1 MTGSTRL
8 SSRRDE
14 LRPKR
19 TLLDPN
25 FEGYKLAFLHQDPRA
40 RVDHIADL
48 PGTPLSL
55 SELDRQWRPSDAKA
69 HTSFSYAM
77 AAARMAANNLLE
89 VDLGGGE
96 RRLVYLDADWRVNL
110 CFSNGQ
116 LDRAIPLVEPIATA
130 QTRQHA
136 LFPSMIA
143 ARPVSS
149 DSASSSHL
157 LCSDGMGSLF
167 IIDLSTRAVTDTF
180 HQPDPFVLLDATVTN
195 SDGMH
200 CLNVILYTVS
210 EDTLATDSASTT
222 NSRPRARP
230 ATRFHGTQLVF
241 ELSTTTPMDVDDA
254 SPSIPV
260 LHPTRLTHLWTSRA
274 HPHFAALTPSGTVI
288 AGSNALL
295 ARAAAAFAITDD
307 ESTPEWRPSSDPG
320 APTPATAPEPSPTS
334 TVFQC
339 AHFAYMWTQTATDMT
354 VHITLATRVSPR
366 QVQCRFTPTGV
377 SLVVKGMQLSPSE
390 SPQTVVILDGAPWA
404 RIVPD
409 DCVWTLEE
417 QTHLVVHLEKAEAR
431 TRWTHILDTDD
442 RCLETVD
449 PSELA
454 GMREALAKYTSQM
467 DDAATALRGR
477 AVPAGAQ
484 GGTTS
489 FMQDHED
496 IDLEMDE
503 PTLCVAR
510 ITVNGS
516 VSEVEPVATGLHQY
530 LCPAWPRGV
539 CFKHDVDGVVYLLD
553 ELEHV
558 YSAPAFGYVQASKR
572 EKRLAVAAS
581 RFVVL
586 AEARHHV
593 YVYMMPATTMEH
605 RATQYMVEIGDG
617 EVAGLTPV
625 CGDDG
630 EAIGFAVATTKGLYM
645 VHLPL

>member
-1 MTGSTRL
+1 MTGPTRPTAG
-8 SSRRDE
+8 RDE

-25 FEGYKLAFLHQDPRA
+25 FEGYKLRFLHQDTRA
-40 RVDHIADL
+40 RVDHVADL

-55 SELDRQWRPSDAKA
+55 SELDRQWRPADAKA
-69 HTSFSYAM
+69 QTSFSYAM

-89 VDLGGGE
+89 VEMSGE
-96 RRLVYLDADWRVNL
+96 RWLVYLDADWRVNL
-110 CFSNGQ
+110 CYLNGQ
-116 LDRAIPLVEPIATA
+116 LDCAIPLVEPIATA
-130 QTRQHA
+130 QARQHA

-143 ARPVSS
+143 ARLSS
-149 DSASSSHL
+149 GDSTSSSHL

-167 IIDLSTRAVTDTF
+167 IIDLSTRAVTATF
-180 HQPDPFVLLDATVTN
+180 HQPDAFVLLDATVMVSNDALRLT
-195 SDGMH
+195 
-200 CLNVILYTVS
+200 VILYTVS
-210 EDTLATDSASTT
+210 DDTLSTDSALTT
-222 NSRPRARP
+222 GARSRARP
-230 ATRFHGTQLVF
+230 TTRFHGTQLVF
-241 ELSTTTPMDVDDA
+241 DLPTTTPMDVDGA

-260 LHPTRLTHLWTSRA
+260 LHPTRSNNLWTSRA
-274 HPHFAALTPSGTVI
+274 HPHFAALTPTGTVI
-288 AGSNALL
+288 AGSNAPL
-295 ARAAAAFAITDD
+295 ARPTAAPTATDD
-307 ESTPEWRPSSDPG
+307 EATPEWRPSSDPG
-320 APTPATAPEPSPTS
+320 APTPATAPAPSTAS

-339 AHFAYMWTQTATDMT
+339 AHFAYMWTQTDTDVT
-354 VHITLATRVSPR
+354 VHITLAARVSPR
-366 QVQCRFTPTGV
+366 QVQCRFTPTRI
-377 SLVVKGMQLSPSE
+377 SLVINNLQLAPTE
-390 SPQTVVILDGAPWA
+390 SAQAVAILDGAPWA

-417 QTHLVVHLEKAEAR
+417 QTYLVVHLEKAEAR
-431 TRWTHILDTDD
+431 TRWTHVLDTDD
-442 RCLETVD
+442 GCLETVD

-467 DDAATALRGR
+467 EDAAAALRGR
-477 AVPAGAQ
+477 AVPAGTQ

-510 ITVNGS
+510 IKADGS
-516 VSEVEPVATGLHQY
+516 GEVGTVATGLHQY

-539 CFKHDVDGVVYLLD
+539 CLKHDVDGVVYSLD
-553 ELEHV
+553 ELQHV

-572 EKRLAVAAS
+572 EKRLAVATR

-593 YVYMMPATTMEH
+593 YVYMVPASTKEH
-605 RATQYMVEIGDG
+605 RATQYMVEISDG

-625 CGDDG
+625 RGDDG
-630 EAIGFAVATTKGLYM
+630 EANGFAVATTKGLHI